1 MSFALLCLLQTATAQ
16 ELLPADVVQAQPIG
30 DFWAALA
37 GGGGG
42 AITAGSAAFWILKKI
57 VASLVQE
64 KCARLQETVDTVRSR
79 LQALEDG
86 SSTSQAGAG
95 ADLATLRAEHGV
107 LLARLRED
115 LDDARRETRREA
127 RGLRE
132 EIAQRLDRL
141 ADRIGTAPGR

>member
-1 MSFALLCLLQTATAQ
+1 MIAALLCLVSTATAQ
-16 ELLPADVVQAQPIG
+16 ELLPADSVHVQPIG

-57 VASLVQE
+57 VASLVDE
-64 KCARLQETVDTVRSR
+64 KCARLQAAVEAARTR
-79 LQALEDG
+79 LQALEE
-86 SSTSQAGAG
+86 STNTSQSSS
-95 ADLATLRAEHGV
+95 DIATLRAEHGV

-115 LDDARRETRREA
+115 LDDARRENRREA

>member
-1 MSFALLCLLQTATAQ
+1 MHGALLLILQTATAQ
-16 ELLPADVVQAQPIG
+16 ELLPPDVVQVQAQPMG

-57 VASLVQE
+57 VASLVDE
-64 KCARLQETVDTVRSR
+64 KCQRLQADVEAARTR

-86 SSTSQAGAG
+86 SSTSQAGA
-95 ADLATLRAEHGV
+95 DLATLRAEHGV
-107 LLARLRED
+107 LLTRLRED